1 MRPRTRLAARIAWL
15 LVAVYWAAIYIA
27 THIPAPKLPY
37 VPVTDKTAH
46 FVSYFL
52 LAAGISIAMML
63 QHRRNIP
70 VTVLAI
76 TLAYGAID
84 ELTQIPVN
92 RSCELADWY
101 ADAAGASCGVVIV
114 WLISL
119 FSLSRY
125 AGRGSG

>member
-1 MRPRTRLAARIAWL
+1 MRRLAARIAWL
-15 LVAVYWAAIYIA
+15 LVAIYWATIFIA

-46 FVSYFL
+46 FISYFL

-63 QHRRNIP
+63 QHRKSIP

-76 TLAYGAID
+76 ALAYGAID
-84 ELTQIPVN
+84 EWTQIPVN

-101 ADAAGASCGVVIV
+101 ADAAGASCAVVLV
-114 WLISL
+114 SA
-119 FSLSRY
+119 FSLARY
-125 AGRGSG
+125 SGRGSG

>member
-1 MRPRTRLAARIAWL
+1 MRRLAARIAWIC
-15 LVAVYWAAIYIA
+15 VAIYWATIYIA

-37 VPVTDKTAH
+37 IPVTDKTAH

-52 LAAGISIAMML
+52 LSAGISIAMML

-76 TLAYGAID
+76 ALAYGAID
-84 ELTQIPVN
+84 EWTQIPVN

-101 ADAAGASCGVVIV
+101 ADAAGASSAVVITS
-114 WLISL
+114 IL
-119 FSLSRY
+119 FSRRF
-125 AGRGSG
+125 G